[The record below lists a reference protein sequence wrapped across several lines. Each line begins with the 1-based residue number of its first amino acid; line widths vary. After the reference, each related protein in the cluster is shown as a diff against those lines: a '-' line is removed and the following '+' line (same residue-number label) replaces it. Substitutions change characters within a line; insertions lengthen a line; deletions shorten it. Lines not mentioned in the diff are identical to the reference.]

1 VEADTRHEV
10 LREDDLP
17 HLPCDGRDMEYK
29 DYYKILGVDRNA
41 SQDEI
46 KKAYRKLA
54 RQYHPD
60 VNPGDKAAEER
71 FKEIN
76 EAYEVLSDP
85 EKRRR
90 YDQFGADWSR
100 WQARG
105 GPGGF
110 EDFARQW
117 FGQAG
122 PQVQYVDLDELFGQA
137 GGLGDLFEFLFGT
150 PRARPRAGTRRT
162 ATMKGQDVEM
172 PVEITLE
179 EAFHG
184 TTRQVERA
192 DGRVVT
198 IKIPPGPTPAPA
210 SASPGWA
217 SRASWAAPRA
227 TST

>member
-1 VEADTRHEV
+1 
-10 LREDDLP
+10 
-17 HLPCDGRDMEYK
+17 MEYK
-29 DYYKILGVDRNA
+29 DYYKILGIDRNA

-60 VNPGDKAAEER
+60 MNPGDRAAEER

-100 WQARG
+100 WQASG

-122 PQVQYVDLDELFGQA
+122 PNVQYVDLDELFGQA
-137 GGLGDLFEFLFGT
+137 GGLGISLSFSSA
-150 PRARPRAGTRRT
+150 PRAPGRAGTPPYRHHE
-162 ATMKGQDVEM
+162 G
-172 PVEITLE
+172 P
-179 EAFHG
+179 
-184 TTRQVERA
+184 
-192 DGRVVT
+192 GRGDAGGDYPGGGLPRHH
-198 IKIPPGPTPAPA
+198 PPGRT
-210 SASPGWA
+210 GR
-217 SRASWAAPRA
+217 RARRHH
-227 TST
+227 